1 MDLSIATIVDN
12 RIAGRNQFR
21 GFSSGKKIHMGG
33 GSRRSKSPEVYMKKT
48 ADGMV
53 VKFAVDSKI
62 DLLRSELN
70 AARDLS
76 AEFGVPSSDV
86 VDELEAR
93 LEQYVDLAKGLY
105 IWEELMDD
113 LEKEILTSLRRRS

>member
-1 MDLSIATIVDN
+1 
-12 RIAGRNQFR
+12 
-21 GFSSGKKIHMGG
+21 
-33 GSRRSKSPEVYMKKT
+33 MKKT
-48 ADGMV
+48 VDGTV
-53 VKFAVDSKI
+53 VKLAVDSKI
-62 DLLRSELN
+62 DLLRTELN

-105 IWEELMDD
+105 TWEELMDG

>member
-1 MDLSIATIVDN
+1 
-12 RIAGRNQFR
+12 
-21 GFSSGKKIHMGG
+21 
-33 GSRRSKSPEVYMKKT
+33 MKKT
-48 ADGMV
+48 VDGMV
-53 VKFAVDSKI
+53 VKFAVDAKI

-105 IWEELMDD
+105 TWEELMDD
-113 LEKEILTSLRRRS
+113 LEKEILTYLRRRS

>member
-1 MDLSIATIVDN
+1 
-12 RIAGRNQFR
+12 
-21 GFSSGKKIHMGG
+21 
-33 GSRRSKSPEVYMKKT
+33 MKKT
-48 ADGMV
+48 ADGAF
-53 VKFAVDSKI
+53 VKFATDSKI

-93 LEQYVDLAKGLY
+93 LDLYVDLAKGLY
-105 IWEELMDD
+105 TWEELMDD
-113 LEKEILTSLRRRS
+113 LEKEILTSLRKRS

>member
-1 MDLSIATIVDN
+1 
-12 RIAGRNQFR
+12 
-21 GFSSGKKIHMGG
+21 
-33 GSRRSKSPEVYMKKT
+33 MKKT
-48 ADGMV
+48 VDGKV
-53 VKFAVDSKI
+53 VKLAVDSKI
-62 DLLRSELN
+62 DLLKSELN

-105 IWEELMDD
+105 TWEELMDD
-113 LEKEILTSLRRRS
+113 LEKEILTSLRKRS

>member
-1 MDLSIATIVDN
+1 
-12 RIAGRNQFR
+12 
-21 GFSSGKKIHMGG
+21 
-33 GSRRSKSPEVYMKKT
+33 MKKT
-48 ADGMV
+48 VDGMV
-53 VKFAVDSKI
+53 VKFAVDAKI

-93 LEQYVDLAKGLY
+93 LDHYVELADGLY
-105 IWEELMDD
+105 TWEVLMDD
-113 LEKEILTSLRRRS
+113 LDKRIVASLKMRS